1 MFQLKRQVDAAAFG
15 SVNGVRGRH
24 RRVYSARGR
33 SRSRACGGREGSSQ
47 VGQMWSQRFGLGI
60 RWWESTSRP
69 SFTSYVYTEFVPGP
83 HSTRSNLV
91 STQPPRGALD
101 HCSAVRVNAPCVIWN
116 LDMNTYYAYTFGRA
130 QAHSGQT
137 LALHICVAASI
148 TALHQAGYS
157 SDSGAFLIHALCS
170 FGSSL
175 GFQNSIE
182 VLQTCRSCPSAQ
194 PSILSR
200 AR

>member
-1 MFQLKRQVDAAAFG
+1 MVVLVVVKEVVKLAVQSPRSGLYQVVGIKAQSTELYEIIAATAFV
-15 SVNGVRGRH
+15 S
-24 RRVYSARGR
+24 
-33 SRSRACGGREGSSQ
+33 
-47 VGQMWSQRFGLGI
+47 
-60 RWWESTSRP
+60 
-69 SFTSYVYTEFVPGP
+69 GP
-83 HSTRSNLV
+83 HSTRSNHTV

-101 HCSAVRVNAPCVIWN
+101 HCSAVRVNAACVIWN

-194 PSILSR
+194 PRILSR